1 MYLSSARLEEEGF
14 LGGWITDR
22 DGVDAAFGGAGWK
35 YLRCWFVVSGRPT
48 KGQLGQAK
56 SAARSSSSLWHR
68 IMWLLKVW
76 KDRVKNQ
83 HRLQHSDSVRY
94 FHLVKK
100 KKSSNS
106 NFHVKMMQHWIV
118 QAVNTDQIFISR
130 CSDEDQ
136 VTSSFSFQCNAS
148 FIFSGNTNDLTN
160 LLQLRRLSNKI
171 TDANHNLKQVS
182 TMIKHH

>member
-100 KKSSNS
+100 KKAATVISML
-106 NFHVKMMQHWIV
+106 KWC
-118 QAVNTDQIFISR
+118 NTESFKQL
-130 CSDEDQ
+130 
-136 VTSSFSFQCNAS
+136 TLTKFSFRDALMKTKSLARSVFNVMHHS
-148 FIFSGNTNDLTN
+148 FFQGI
-160 LLQLRRLSNKI
+160 QI
-171 TDANHNLKQVS
+171 TSLIYYSCED
-182 TMIKHH
+182 